1 MSSKEFD
8 VNGTDY
14 KIVLTEQVIGHVNNL
29 KSLYNAAYED
39 PESFEDVSSEISN
52 TINEIASTVEPEAED
67 SDLDGLI
74 QEIIKA
80 VDSKAE
86 EIKKELEGKPAK
98 KSKSKKQSHF
108 DLKLRKNWWINYIL
122 NPITDIMSKSCECGI
137 CGHHSES
144 ECLQK
149 ECKCCLNFHERPGPK
164 RK

>member
-14 KIVLTEQVIGHVNNL
+14 TIVITEQVIGHVNNL
-29 KSLYNAAYED
+29 KNLYNAAYED
-39 PESFEDVSSEISN
+39 PESFEDVSAEIST
-52 TINEIASTVEPEAED
+52 TIKEIASTVEPEAED

-98 KSKSKKQSHF
+98 KTKSKK
-108 DLKLRKNWWINYIL
+108 
-122 NPITDIMSKSCECGI
+122 
-137 CGHHSES
+137 
-144 ECLQK
+144 
-149 ECKCCLNFHERPGPK
+149 
-164 RK
+164 